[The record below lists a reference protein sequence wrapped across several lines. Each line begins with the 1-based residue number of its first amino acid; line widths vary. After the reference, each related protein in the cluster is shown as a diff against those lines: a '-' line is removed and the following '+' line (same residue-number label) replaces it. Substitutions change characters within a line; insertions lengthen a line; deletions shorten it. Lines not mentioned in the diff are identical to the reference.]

1 LNPTLPLVLLLQAS
15 EALPLGAR
23 DQRTLERFSARWSVE
38 FQPLRVAS
46 DHEPAEALPK
56 YPPSAS
62 VVARVEEL
70 LDAAR
75 HALARLDEAESR
87 DALQGAERLL
97 LEHPEL
103 PQAAWLRAEQLTILA
118 ELAESTDPTERGSAQ
133 ALALRRHAQAL
144 EGPRA
149 QPFRDR
155 DSAAPPAP
163 PGGAVSVG
171 VTGFDPRDALEWD
184 GVRVTP
190 PFQAVPGE
198 HHVRVL
204 RRGWLIWAAWVS
216 SANTKP
222 VPLAAPSITPCSR
235 DDLAGTLLDKD
246 APVAAPGTLCPRWAA
261 ARRHQGELEVAL
273 CRHSTCGRFHRLPPE
288 TKAIPA
294 RPAPAAESRPFP
306 LWATVAL
313 AGAGAALA
321 TGVVLWQTGTFDSP
335 PARER
340 WEYRGIELFAR

>member
-15 EALPLGAR
+15 EAPPLEPRA
-23 DQRTLERFSARWSVE
+23 QRTLERFSARWSVE

-46 DHEPAEALPK
+46 DDPPEALPK
-56 YPPSAS
+56 YPPSAP

-75 HALARLDEAESR
+75 HALGRLDEAESR
-87 DALQGAERLL
+87 DALRAAEHLL
-97 LEHPEL
+97 LEHPEV

-118 ELAESTDPTERGSAQ
+118 ELAESTNPGERGSAE
-133 ALALRRHAQAL
+133 ALALRGRARAL

-149 QPFRDR
+149 QPFQDRDR
-155 DSAAPPAP
+155 AARPAGSESAV
-163 PGGAVSVG
+163 AVSV
-171 VTGFDPRDALEWD
+171 TGLDPRDTLEWD
-184 GVRVTP
+184 GVRVLP
-190 PFQAVPGE
+190 PLQALPGE
-198 HHVRVL
+198 HQVRVL

-216 SANTKP
+216 AAGTKP
-222 VPLAAPSITPCSR
+222 VPFAAPSITPCTR
-235 DDLAGTLLDKD
+235 DDLAGTTLGEN
-246 APVAAPGTLCPRWAA
+246 APAAAPGTLCPRWAA
-261 ARRHQGELEVAL
+261 ARRHEGELEVAL

-288 TKAIPA
+288 SKAAPA

-306 LWATVAL
+306 LWASVAL

-321 TGVVLWQTGTFDSP
+321 TGVVLWQTGAFDP
-335 PARER
+335 PPERER